1 MWLRKLL
8 DNVEPHF
15 TPGGKYE
22 GWYALKDKQAA
33 WEKRKVKKLRKKTY
47 VLKD

>member
-1 MWLRKLL
+1 ML
-8 DNVEPHF
+8 DIFISVCVIAGI
-15 TPGGKYE
+15 TYILYE

>member
-1 MWLRKLL
+1 MFDIIIATTLL
-8 DNVEPHF
+8 IGITYIV
-15 TPGGKYE
+15 YE
-22 GWYALKDKQAA
+22 GWQELNNKQAA